1 MANTFRIQHA
11 AHFRTASYSRQP
23 YSRKSRAPE
32 GVLEKALRLRHERG
46 PGDAKE
52 DAMGVDQSQGTGVP
66 ERLERLRRGMRER
79 GVAAVWVP
87 TSDPHL
93 STYLPAR
100 WKGREWASGFTGS
113 LATLVVTQDFAG
125 LWVDSRYWELADAQL
140 KDSGIATV
148 RTTNAPGESP
158 LDWLAANVPKGQAV
172 AVDGAVLGLGV
183 ARGAVSQLAAAGV
196 TLRTDLDV
204 VAEAW
209 TERPPLPA
217 APVFAHTLAPV
228 LRADKLKAVR
238 AQMGV
243 LGATHH
249 FISTLDDIAW
259 LTNLRGTDVDYI
271 PVFLAH
277 VLIEPEGARLFIA
290 EGKVPDA
297 LKAALEADGFQLAPY
312 DDAARALGALP
323 EGTRLLMDPR
333 RVTYGLRQAV
343 APGVSVVEGLN
354 PSTVAK
360 SRKTEAELALFRDAM
375 EQDGAALCAFFA
387 WFESALG
394 REPITELT
402 VDERLSAERAR
413 RPGFVSL
420 SFSTIAAYNANAAM
434 PHYRATQGSYA
445 TVCLPGQVPQ
455 GLLLIDSGG
464 QYTSGTTDITRVV
477 PVGEPTAEHRSDFT
491 RVLRGMM
498 NLSRARFPR
507 GTRSPALDALA
518 RAPLWEEGLD
528 YGHGTGH
535 GVGLFLNV
543 HEGPHGI
550 SPTMPNDL
558 STAMEPG
565 MITSNE
571 PGLYRPG
578 RWGIRIENL
587 IAAVPDRKT
596 EFGDFLRFETLS
608 LCPIDT
614 RLVER
619 TLLAPWEVDWLN
631 AYHATVRRR
640 LLPHVQG
647 AAKDWLLQRTEPL

>member
-1 MANTFRIQHA
+1 MGLEQTQGAAARERIA
-11 AHFRTASYSRQP
+11 
-23 YSRKSRAPE
+23 
-32 GVLEKALRLRHERG
+32 RLRQ
-46 PGDAKE
+46 
-52 DAMGVDQSQGTGVP
+52 V
-66 ERLERLRRGMRER
+66 MRER

-93 STYLPAR
+93 STYLPGR

-113 LATLVVTQDFAG
+113 LATLVVTAEYAG
-125 LWVDSRYWELADAQL
+125 LWVDSRYWDQADAQL
-140 KDSGIATV
+140 KGSGIATV
-148 RTTNAPGESP
+148 RTTNAPGQSH
-158 LDWLAANVPKGQAV
+158 LDWLAANVQPGQVV
-172 AVDGAVLGLGV
+172 AVDGAVLGLGL
-183 ARGAVSQLAAAGV
+183 ARSAATQLAAAGV
-196 TLRTDLDV
+196 VLRTDLDV

-209 TERPPLPA
+209 ADRPPLPA
-217 APVFAHTLAPV
+217 APVYAHALSPV
-228 LRADKLKAVR
+228 PRTDKLRAVR
-238 AQMGV
+238 AEMGV

-249 FISTLDDIAW
+249 FISTLDDVAW
-259 LTNLRGTDVDYI
+259 LTNLRGADVDYI

-277 VLIEPEGARLFIA
+277 LLVEPGGARLFIGA
-290 EGKVPDA
+290 GKVPDA
-297 LKAALEADGFQLAPY
+297 LRAELEADGVTLHPY
-312 DDAARALGALP
+312 DEAARALEALP
-323 EGTRLLMDPR
+323 EGTRLLVDPR
-333 RVTYGLRQAV
+333 RITHGLRQAV
-343 APGVSVVEGLN
+343 GKGVSVVEGLN

-360 SRKTEAELALFRDAM
+360 SRKTDAELAHFRHAM

-420 SFSTIAAYNANAAM
+420 SFSTIAAFNANAAM
-434 PHYRATQGSYA
+434 PHYRATQASHA
-445 TVCLPGQVPQ
+445 TVCLPGQQPR

-477 PVGEPTAEHRSDFT
+477 PVGEPTAEQRRDFT
-491 RVLRGMM
+491 LVLRGMI

-507 GTRSPALDALA
+507 GTRSPNLDALA
-518 RAPLWEEGLD
+518 RSPLWAEGLD

-535 GVGLFLNV
+535 GVGFFLNV
-543 HEGPHGI
+543 HEGPHGV
-550 SPTMPNDL
+550 SPTMPNDPT
-558 STAMEPG
+558 TALEPG

-614 RLVER
+614 RLVDPA
-619 TLLAPWEVDWLN
+619 LLSREETDWLN
-631 AYHATVRRR
+631 AYHATVRER
-640 LLPHVQG
+640 LQPHLQG
-647 AAKDWLLQRTEPL
+647 AGRDWLLQRTQPL

>member
-1 MANTFRIQHA
+1 MGLEQTQGAAARERIA
-11 AHFRTASYSRQP
+11 
-23 YSRKSRAPE
+23 
-32 GVLEKALRLRHERG
+32 RLRQ
-46 PGDAKE
+46 
-52 DAMGVDQSQGTGVP
+52 V
-66 ERLERLRRGMRER
+66 MRER

-93 STYLPAR
+93 STYLPGR

-113 LATLVVTQDFAG
+113 LATLVVTADDAG
-125 LWVDSRYWELADAQL
+125 LWVDSRYWEQADAQL
-140 KDSGIATV
+140 KGSGIATV
-148 RTTNAPGESP
+148 RTTNAPGQSP
-158 LDWLAANVPKGQAV
+158 LDWLAANIPQGQTV
-172 AVDGAVLGLGV
+172 AVDGAVLGLGQ
-183 ARGAVSQLAAAGV
+183 ARAAAAQLSAVGV
-196 TLRTDLDV
+196 VLRTDLDV

-209 TERPPLPA
+209 TDRPPLPA
-217 APVFAHTLAPV
+217 APVYAHALSPV
-228 LRADKLKAVR
+228 SRTDKLRAVR
-238 AQMGV
+238 AEMGV

-249 FISTLDDIAW
+249 FISTLDDVAW
-259 LTNLRGTDVDYI
+259 LTNLRGADVDHI

-277 VLIEPEGARLFIA
+277 LLVEPGGARLFIG

-297 LKAALEADGFQLAPY
+297 LRAALEADGITLHPY
-312 DDAARALGALP
+312 DEAARALAALP
-323 EGTRLLMDPR
+323 EGARLLVDPR
-333 RVTYGLRQAV
+333 RITYGLRQAV
-343 APGVSVVEGLN
+343 GKGVTVVEGLN

-360 SRKTEAELALFRDAM
+360 SRKTDAELAHFRDAM

-402 VDERLSAERAR
+402 VDERLSAERAK

-420 SFSTIAAYNANAAM
+420 SFSTIAAFNANAAM
-434 PHYRATQGSYA
+434 PHYRATRTSHA
-445 TVCLPGQVPQ
+445 TVCLPGQEPQ

-477 PVGEPTAEHRSDFT
+477 PVGEPTPEQRRDFT
-491 RVLRGMM
+491 LVLRGMI

-507 GTRSPALDALA
+507 GTRSPNLDALA
-518 RAPLWEEGLD
+518 RAPLWAEGLD

-535 GVGLFLNV
+535 GVGFFLNV
-543 HEGPHGI
+543 HEGPHGF
-550 SPTMPNDL
+550 SPTMSNDIT
-558 STAMEPG
+558 TAMEPG

-614 RLVER
+614 RLVDAA
-619 TLLAPWEVDWLN
+619 LLSREEQDWLN
-631 AYHATVRRR
+631 AYHATVRER
-640 LLPHVQG
+640 LQPHVQG
-647 AAKDWLLQRTEPL
+647 AARDWLLQRTQPIG